1 MRHNH
6 CYVCTNP
13 RPLLNCFDQSD
24 ESLVDIVRK
33 VSLLQPDWS
42 RPYNLSKAL
51 GDVLQDLAGDSAN
64 LAEEM
69 DTVFFKGK
77 LRNGFFI
84 EAGASDGETDSHTL
98 YFESKYNWTGLLVEP
113 AINALRFKNRKA
125 TSVYNCLAIK
135 TEPHYA
141 QFDMTSA
148 LNSVSA
154 MGGIVQVVTLPVA
167 IGLNQS

>member
-1 MRHNH
+1 M
-6 CYVCTNP
+6 
-13 RPLLNCFDQSD
+13 S

-33 VSLLQPDWS
+33 VFLLQPDWS

-51 GDVLQDLAGDSAN
+51 DDVLHDLAGDSAN

-113 AINALRFKNRKA
+113 S
-125 TSVYNCLAIK
+125 T
-135 TEPHYA
+135 
-141 QFDMTSA
+141 
-148 LNSVSA
+148 
-154 MGGIVQVVTLPVA
+154 
-167 IGLNQS
+167 QSR